1 MPGVPFCLFGFSR
14 IEESHAPLCTVCV
27 PVCPAYTGPSAQR
40 CASLRRHLCEQCLV
54 QGHSTGREASCSCH
68 SLAVSW
74 LGCHLQGAGAG
85 HSLSAHSWRALG
97 TCPSLPL
104 GGWAAGNSCSTNS
117 ISSWST
123 TLTSLLE
130 GTTTPAAGRNF
141 KTSVHLP
148 ERLSTYPVLQL
159 LSLLLILG
167 LS

>member
-54 QGHSTGREASCSCH
+54 QGHSTGTAASCSCH

-85 HSLSAHSWRALG
+85 HSLSAHSWRALRM
-97 TCPSLPL
+97 CPSLPL
-104 GGWAAGNSCSTNS
+104 GGWAAGNGCCHKQHQQLVYNTHLIVRGNNHSCSRQKFQNKCP
-117 ISSWST
+117 
-123 TLTSLLE
+123 LT
-130 GTTTPAAGRNF
+130 
-141 KTSVHLP
+141 
-148 ERLSTYPVLQL
+148 
-159 LSLLLILG
+159 
-167 LS
+167 